1 MAQTTG
7 TASSDV
13 ISEIERYMAWPGQAL
28 GYKLGMLKMVEL
40 RELARTEL
48 GTQFDI
54 RAFHDLVLLS
64 GAVPMKVLEQKV
76 RDWIVLQKQPVPA

>member
-1 MAQTTG
+1 
-7 TASSDV
+7 V
-13 ISEIERYMAWPGQAL
+13 YR
-28 GYKLGMLKMVEL
+28 
-40 RELARTEL
+40 L

-76 RDWIVLQKQPVPA
+76 RDWIVLQQQPVPI